1 MVLDAVD
8 FKNNWMIGNGVD
20 PDALLAAEALMPSPS
35 GDIAALVTIPSP
47 EGTHGEKVYMDI
59 PGLDDD
65 QPVTA
70 VGGFGPQYKLGTE
83 EREIADEYGIAPYV
97 RTGRLD
103 RTIESMPGMHV
114 PGGIPVGDSGF
125 DPQSLDYFDPIW
137 KKGLK
142 PGHMPGY
149 FY

>member
-1 MVLDAVD
+1 MALDAEI
-8 FKNNWMIGNGVD
+8 FKNKWMIDNGVD
-20 PDALLAAEALMPSPS
+20 PDALLAGEELMPL

-47 EGTHGEKVYMDI
+47 EGTHGEEVYKDI

-65 QPVTA
+65 QRVMA

-83 EREIADEYGIAPYV
+83 EREIADEYGIAPYA

-125 DPQSLDYFDPIW
+125 DPQSLDYFNPLW